1 MKIVKKTFCRRS
13 ISTKIDRIYGLLIC
27 KMVRALYYKDAYNC
41 KYLRKDF
48 FGHVNLDLVFKSTT
62 EIGLSIS
69 LCVVESMY
77 LETGI

>member
-1 MKIVKKTFCRRS
+1 
-13 ISTKIDRIYGLLIC
+13 
-27 KMVRALYYKDAYNC
+27 MVRALYYKDAYNC